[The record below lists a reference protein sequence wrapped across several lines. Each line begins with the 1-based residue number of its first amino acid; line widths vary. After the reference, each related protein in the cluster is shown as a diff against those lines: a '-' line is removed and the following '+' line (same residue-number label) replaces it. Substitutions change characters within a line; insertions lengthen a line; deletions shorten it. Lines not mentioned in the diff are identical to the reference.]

1 GTDFRDITNEQVMRV
16 QNILNSRPR
25 KRLGY
30 MTPKEKY
37 KLLTNNEFDTVA
49 LSV

>member
-1 GTDFRDITNEQVMRV
+1 MRV

-30 MTPKEKY
+30 MTQEKY

>member
-1 GTDFRDITNEQVMRV
+1 LGDITHEQVIQV

-30 MTPKEKY
+30 MTPKEKF
-37 KLLTNNEFDTVA
+37 KELTNMDYKEVA
-49 LSV
+49 LSA

>member
-1 GTDFRDITNEQVMRV
+1 
-16 QNILNSRPR
+16 
-25 KRLGY
+25 LGY

>member
-1 GTDFRDITNEQVMRV
+1 
-16 QNILNSRPR
+16 
-25 KRLGY
+25 

-49 LSV
+49 LSVLIQVINKYRNNDRNI